1 MRSSDTI
8 TLFSRPPQRETGPS
22 AFVVS
27 IVLHSCVF
35 AVLLAGMRHV
45 TVVDRTNRKY
55 SMRLMNIREPRLTW
69 SPPRAM
75 ARSAPTVARRAPS
88 ASGRAGVS
96 GVARQMRISQN
107 FATPKPAPQTLI
119 QPEVPPDRMVLPEL
133 PIPQAV
139 VWAPGDITQK
149 KIVPPTPQPPG
160 AFQVRPSLAKPNHEL
175 NPAEVSLSSIP
186 LLTEAPMPVPG
197 TTSPVK
203 IDGPT
208 PAKQLPQTA
217 SPDTDAS
224 AARVLAL
231 SKNKLETGT
240 AALPVVNEIAQADV
254 EGSPVLAEPGSISQ
268 GNEEAGS
275 GGNGTPSGH
284 GASTGNGNG
293 DGVTV
298 HDGSDDGTGAGDG
311 VSIGGAERGDASTGM
326 EHVKLP
332 KNGQY
337 SMVVVGASDA
347 EDYPQTATLW
357 SGRIVYTVYLQTDT
371 SQNWIL
377 EYSLLRTLG
386 DTPGAAVRPEA
397 PWPYDM
403 LRPNLGSYKDEVL
416 VHGFVNAAGQFEQLS
431 VAYPPD
437 FTLSSMLL
445 RALNKW
451 EFRPAMSE
459 GKPARVEVLLI
470 VPGEAE

>member
-1 MRSSDTI
+1 M
-8 TLFSRPPQRETGPS
+8 Q
-22 AFVVS
+22 V
-27 IVLHSCVF
+27 
-35 AVLLAGMRHV
+35 
-45 TVVDRTNRKY
+45 
-55 SMRLMNIREPRLTW
+55 
-69 SPPRAM
+69 
-75 ARSAPTVARRAPS
+75 
-88 ASGRAGVS
+88 
-96 GVARQMRISQN
+96 SQN
-107 FATPKPAPQTLI
+107 FVTPKPAPQTLI
-119 QPEVPPDRMVLPEL
+119 QPEVPPDQLVLPEL

-139 VWAPGDITQK
+139 AWTPGDITPK
-149 KIVPPTPQPPG
+149 KIVPPKPQPL
-160 AFQVRPSLAKPNHEL
+160 ANIHVRPSFAKPNNEP
-175 NPAEVSLSSIP
+175 NPAEISLTSMP
-186 LLTEAPMPVPG
+186 QVTEAPMPLPG
-197 TTSPVK
+197 TTSPLNVQ
-203 IDGPT
+203 GPT
-208 PAKQLPQTA
+208 PAKQIPQTA
-217 SPDTDAS
+217 SPDEQAS

-240 AALPVVNEIAQADV
+240 AAFPVVNEIAQADV
-254 EGSPVLAEPGSISQ
+254 EGSPILADPGNISR
-268 GNEEAGS
+268 GNDEAGS
-275 GGNGTPSGH
+275 GRNGTPSGH
-284 GASTGNGNG
+284 GEGAGNENG
-293 DGVTV
+293 DGVTI
-298 HDGSDDGTGAGDG
+298 HDGSDGGTGAGYS
-311 VSIGGAERGDASTGM
+311 VSIGGAEHGNAGTGM
-326 EHVKLP
+326 EHVTLP

-347 EDYPQTATLW
+347 EDYPQTSTLW

-377 EYSLLRTLG
+377 EYSLLRSLG

-437 FTLSSMLL
+437 FTQSSMLL